1 MATPP
6 VSSNNVRFAKNVM
19 GEEPTIKRDQAKG
32 ERRRLPCGSC
42 NAATYH
48 TVEASIDI
56 EGEVPGLL
64 RYWESYQVIQCL
76 GCTRYSFREVK
87 RNSDEWNVDTHTGEE
102 ELAEHEVLYPPRVAG
117 RAPIRRLVG
126 VPSEVRTIY
135 HETHKALL
143 GGQPILAGVG
153 LRSLVEAVCRQKNAT
168 GGNLQKRIDS
178 LVDLGVLTRDGA
190 EILHALRN
198 LGNAAAHEA
207 EAYAETD
214 LSTALDV
221 VEHLLQSVYIIPRKA
236 ARLQK
241 GK

>member
-1 MATPP
+1 
-6 VSSNNVRFAKNVM
+6 M
-19 GEEPTIKRDQAKG
+19 GGEPTAKRDQAKG
-32 ERRRLPCGSC
+32 ERWRLPCGSC

-48 TVEASIDI
+48 VVEASIDL
-56 EGEVPGLL
+56 EGEVPGLFY
-64 RYWESYQVIQCL
+64 YWKSYQVIQCL
-76 GCTRYSFREVK
+76 GCGRYSFREVES
-87 RNSDEWNVDTHTGEE
+87 NSEDLIVDPQTGEQ
-102 ELAEHEVLYPPRVAG
+102 ELAKHEVLFPPRVAG

-126 VPSEVRTIY
+126 VPSEVRIIY
-135 HETHKALL
+135 SETHKALL

-153 LRSLVEAVCRQKNAT
+153 LRSLVEAVCRHKNAKGRT
-168 GGNLQKRIDS
+168 LQKSIDS

-190 EILHALRN
+190 VILHALRN

-207 EAYAETD
+207 EAYSETD

-241 GK
+241 AQ